1 MSSYAGLEAFLNGGI
16 IALATAVPA
25 VPLLWRATTRLRGGP
40 RTSRALV
47 IAGGSFLAMVVLVAA
62 WATIAL
68 RPGLLRPAL
77 EGALMASGAGS
88 AAIFLVLLLVLPR
101 GPKTE
106 PTP

>member
-1 MSSYAGLEAFLNGGI
+1 MRYAGLEAFLDGGI
-16 IALATAVPA
+16 IALASAVPA
-25 VPLLWRATTRLRGGP
+25 VPLLRRATARMRGGP
-40 RTSRALV
+40 RALRALV
-47 IAGGSFLAMVVLVAA
+47 IAGGSVLAMVVLVVA
-62 WATIAL
+62 WAVIAL

-88 AAIFLVLLLVLPR
+88 VAIFLVLLLVLPR

>member
-1 MSSYAGLEAFLNGGI
+1 MRYAGLEAFLDGGI

-25 VPLLWRATTRLRGGP
+25 VPLLRRATARMRGGP
-40 RTSRALV
+40 RALRALV
-47 IAGGSFLAMVVLVAA
+47 IAGGSVLAMVVLVVA
-62 WATIAL
+62 WAVIA
-68 RPGLLRPAL
+68 LRPAL

-88 AAIFLVLLLVLPR
+88 VAIFLVLLLVLPR